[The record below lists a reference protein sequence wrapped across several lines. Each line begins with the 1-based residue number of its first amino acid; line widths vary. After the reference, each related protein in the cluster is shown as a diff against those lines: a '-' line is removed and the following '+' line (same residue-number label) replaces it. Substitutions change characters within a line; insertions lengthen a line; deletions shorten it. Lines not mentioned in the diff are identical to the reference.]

1 MRKMKIIASGIILV
15 ILLLSTLLSIRSS
28 QSSQSESFAM
38 VEKAVDFLVN
48 SQFSESLDLCREA
61 PNTSANTYWLVS
73 DNLWA
78 WKGLKVANEMYYFGA
93 GEVGP
98 VADEI
103 EAKLKKDAT
112 LYNLPRD
119 ANGFPISFM
128 HEAVIG
134 DIIPTPNRN
143 ATILTLHSDDYNLKT
158 EVCNGTLLNWKKY
171 TDRLLYMA
179 LSCFW
184 QGNDTGANLYF
195 RNATATWDGIGISD
209 KETKTDGFYAT
220 YKLALLL
227 YTSKVLGERL
237 PFESELVKRIWSLQ
251 NDSDGG
257 IITNYYAN
265 GTQKGDPNTETT
277 SIAII
282 AVLTPPRARLGTF
295 AFYYPWYGNLSDNWN
310 HWKEGNSSGQI
321 PHDPNITLP
330 DGRRDIAAED
340 YPLLGPYD
348 SNNESVIEQHVE
360 WAKEA
365 GIDCFIISWFGIND
379 FTDNASKHIV
389 NVCQR
394 EDFNFTFYIE
404 NSSLWYNKPASI
416 NQTVDDLTYLLDKY
430 NNSSSWYRV
439 DGRPVIFVYSDARKN
454 LDPHAWLWH
463 ACTDSNGTDRNPNDI
478 QNAATQWLPAEEVRK
493 PPRYGIIPIQPFMNK
508 TGYIVTA
515 KPIHLEPNENYSVN
529 FCISDIRN
537 DSKVWSDVGMRI
549 KIGLDRNC
557 TDTATTLYDHIVNFT
572 DGWITKS
579 IPIDMTRYANQ
590 DVYLRAESYNGGQR
604 NWDSEWAAIDYL
616 FIKNYSQGEIV
627 SPDPYFDNG
636 WNASVYQLREKG
648 VDPYIIM
655 DFTGFQPLPERIN
668 GFLAYFQDCIDGM
681 HIYNPSR
688 SYYEDPSQVLDIY
701 NIASKLAHSRSMT
714 FVATVTPGF
723 NNTAVQKNS
732 TVIDRRDGIYYSL
745 YWLIAKAC
753 SPDGYAIT
761 SFNEWHEGTEIE
773 PSREYRHQYI
783 YLTRRET
790 IPEFSSTIIL
800 PLFMIATLLAV
811 IVYRRKDHKWRVKI
825 K

>member
-1 MRKMKIIASGIILV
+1 MIVLLRVVLLISPLV
-15 ILLLSTLLSIRSS
+15 LSAFSITTSAGSDSTSS
-28 QSSQSESFAM
+28 SLQ

-48 SQFSESLDLCREA
+48 SQFNESLSLCREA
-61 PNTSANTYWLVS
+61 PAVAPNTYWLVS

-78 WKGLKVANEMYYFGA
+78 WKALKVANEMYYFDA
-93 GEVGP
+93 GEVGR
-98 VADEI
+98 AANRI
-103 EAKLKKDAT
+103 EAKLKEDAT

-134 DIIPTPNRN
+134 DNITTPNRN

-158 EVCNGTLLNWKKY
+158 EVCNGTIMPDWKNY

-184 QGNDTGANLYF
+184 QRNDTGANLYF

-209 KETKTDGFYAT
+209 NATKTDGFYAT

-282 AVLTPPRARLGTF
+282 AVLTPARARLGTF
-295 AFYYPWYGNLSDNWN
+295 AFYYPWYGTPAVSGEWRHWN
-310 HWKEGNSSGQI
+310 EGNSSGQI
-321 PHDPNITLP
+321 PHDPNIILP

-365 GIDCFIISWFGIND
+365 GISCFIVSWWGQVSFEDKALFNIS
-379 FTDNASKHIV
+379 K
-389 NVCQR
+389 VC
-394 EDFNFTFYIE
+394 EKEKFNFTVYIE
-404 NSSLWYNKPASI
+404 NSSSI
-416 NQTVDDLTYLLDKY
+416 SQTVQDLTYLLNKY
-430 NNSSSWYRV
+430 NDSSSWYRV
-439 DGRPVIFVYSDARKN
+439 DGRPVIFVYSRACNN
-454 LDPHAWLWH
+454 LDPQAWLWH
-463 ACTDSNGTDRNPNDI
+463 ACTDSIGIDTNPNKTD
-478 QNAATQWLPAEEVRK
+478 NAATQWLPAEEVREM
-493 PPRYGIIPIQPFMNK
+493 PRLGVIPFQPFK
-508 TGYIVTA
+508 TTPGYIEIA
-515 KPIHLEPNENYSVN
+515 SPIDLISNEQYWLNIGV
-529 FCISDIRN
+529 SDIRN
-537 DSKVWSDVGMRI
+537 DSGAQSQVGIKV
-549 KIGLDRNC
+549 KIGSDPKCN
-557 TDTATTLYDHIVNFT
+557 DTLYNQTLHYS
-572 DGWITKS
+572 DGWQDLSFNI
-579 IPIDMTRYANQ
+579 TRYAGQ
-590 DVYLRAESYNGGQR
+590 AIYLRAESYAV
-604 NWDSEWAAIDYL
+604 NWTSEWAATDYF
-616 FIKNYSQGEIV
+616 FINNSKGEIV
-627 SPDPYFDNG
+627 SPDPFFDNG
-636 WNASVYQLREKG
+636 WNEIVHQIREEAAN
-648 VDPYIIM
+648 PYIIM
-655 DFTGFQPLPERIN
+655 DFSGFQPLRERID
-668 GFLAYFQDCIDGM
+668 GFLVYFQDCIDGI
-681 HIYNPSR
+681 HIYNPIDYS
-688 SYYEDPSQVLDIY
+688 EDPSQVLDIY
-701 NIASKLAHSRSMT
+701 NIASEFAHSRNMT
-714 FVATVTPGF
+714 FVATVVPGF
-723 NNTAVQKNS
+723 NNTAVQTES
-732 TVIDRRDGIYYSL
+732 RVIDRRDGSYYSL

-773 PSREYRHQYI
+773 PSREYGHQYI

-790 IPEFSSTIIL
+790 IPEFSSTIVL

-811 IVYRRKDHKWRVKI
+811 IAYRRKDHKWRVKI